1 MIFYKPQLICQ
12 LELDKEGKYF
22 YPLNFQE
29 HLPIAEIINNQVT
42 YNELRVS
49 ITMKIFKKLGLY
61 II

>member
-12 LELDKEGKYF
+12 IELDKDGKYF

-42 YNELRVS
+42 YDEILYNVS
-49 ITMKIFKKLGLY
+49 VQVFKKLGLH